1 MARIK
6 IETLEPITAT
16 AAKVNFGDLVHQTS
30 VDGKRFVVNRHGR
43 PVAVILGY
51 HEYCEFMDQVRKAK
65 GGDS

>member
-6 IETLEPITAT
+6 IETLEPIAAT
-16 AAKVNFGDLVHQTS
+16 AAKVKFGDLVHQAS

-51 HEYCEFMDQVRKAK
+51 HEYCEFMDLVRKAK
-65 GGDS
+65 GDDS